1 MTTRDEPRARVV
13 PYGDWVITL
22 AFLVMMAGAYF
33 LTLRWPPNAA
43 FFPQLLAAT
52 GAIMCLVQLCCLAW
66 QARKPP
72 PARRE
77 ERYVVSNGE
86 VALVEGDEEQ
96 GNEDEFHK
104 VFTHADGRSWAAC
117 LGWVGLFFVSMYTVG
132 LLITLPVFTVL
143 YLRRVAKASWL
154 TCLLYVLGTAGVM
167 FLLFVMFLHLP
178 LPQGILFGE

>member
-1 MTTRDEPRARVV
+1 MTTARGSAARSV

-22 AFLVMMAGAYF
+22 AFLAMMGGAYG
-33 LTLRWPPNAA
+33 LSLNWPPHTA
-43 FFPQLLAAT
+43 FFPQLLAIT
-52 GAIMCLVQLCCLAW
+52 GMVMCLVQLGLLVW
-66 QARKPP
+66 QARTRP
-72 PARRE
+72 PAPE
-77 ERYVVSNGE
+77 KERYAANGE

-117 LGWVGLFFVSMYTVG
+117 LGWVGLFFAAMH
-132 LLITLPVFTVL
+132 LIGILATLPVFTVL
-143 YLRRVAKASWL
+143 YLRVVAKASWR

-167 FLLFVMFLHLP
+167 YLLFVMFLHLP